1 MDNSVLQNSRTIMP
15 SIIKCFTL
23 ATLATLAAC
32 GGGGGGDSEPKE
44 EELTLEEL
52 SVVCTDADTVDVDGI
67 ELQMD
72 VVDSNHDG
80 CLSDFE
86 YRVAERMAAAIAVQ
100 LEIDG
105 TNNSSD
111 TSTVKSLMINGNSE
125 VSDGKAQLHTNLESG
140 EFSIHI
146 KSYSNNSSTETLRVY
161 FDDESAAGKSGEEP
175 PYTMD
180 FSLVPVNGNFSYG
193 ITCRYSSGFSIT
205 CTNVIIL
212 PEGDIVEGTTY
223 YTQEV
228 VRYFPLSLT
237 FAEESLPQGGYI
249 IATFCEDGDEETE
262 ATCLENYAEV
272 PVSFN

>member
-1 MDNSVLQNSRTIMP
+1 MP
-15 SIIKCFTL
+15 SIIKCLTL
-23 ATLATLAAC
+23 ATIATLSAC

-67 ELQMD
+67 EVQMNT
-72 VVDSNHDG
+72 VDSNEDG

-86 YRVAERMAAAIAVQ
+86 YRVAERIAASIAVQ
-100 LEIDG
+100 LEVDG
-105 TNNSSD
+105 TNNSSS
-111 TSTVKSLMINGNSE
+111 TSTVKSLMIDGNSE

-140 EFSIHI
+140 EFGIYVR
-146 KSYSNNSSTETLRVY
+146 SYSNNSSTETLRVY

-175 PYTMD
+175 PYAMT
-180 FSLVPVNGNFSYG
+180 FSLVPESGNFSYG
-193 ITCRYSSGFSIT
+193 ITCRYSSSFSIT
-205 CTNVIIL
+205 CTNVL
-212 PEGDIVEGTTY
+212 MVEEGQTREEIYY

-228 VRYFPLSLT
+228 VRIFPLSLT
-237 FAEESLPQGGYI
+237 FSEESLPQGGYI
-249 IATFCEDGDEETE
+249 IATFCEDGDEETP

>member
-1 MDNSVLQNSRTIMP
+1 MPPTFKYLITVTII
-15 SIIKCFTL
+15 SLT
-23 ATLATLAAC
+23 AC
-32 GGGGGGDSEPKE
+32 GGGAGGDSKSEDE
-44 EELTLEEL
+44 EQTLEEL
-52 SVVCTDADTVDVDGI
+52 SVLCTDSDTVDVDGI

-72 VVDSNHDG
+72 VVDSDDDG

-86 YRVAERMAAAIAVQ
+86 YRVAEHMAAGIAVQ

-105 TNNSSD
+105 INSSSS

-140 EFSIHI
+140 EFSIHVR
-146 KSYSNNSSTETLRVY
+146 SYSNNSSTETLRVY

-180 FSLVPVNGNFSYG
+180 FSLAPVSGNLNYG
-193 ITCRYSSGFSIT
+193 ITCRYSSEFSIT
-205 CTNVIIL
+205 CTSVIIL
-212 PEGDIVEGTTY
+212 PEGEIVEGTTY
-223 YTQEV
+223 YTQDV
-228 VRYFPLSLT
+228 IRYFPLSLT

-249 IATFCEDGDEETE
+249 IATFCEDGDEETP

>member
-1 MDNSVLQNSRTIMP
+1 MP

-32 GGGGGGDSEPKE
+32 GGGDGGDSEPKE

-52 SVVCTDADTVDVDGI
+52 SVVCTDANTVDVDGI

-72 VVDSNHDG
+72 VVDSNDDG

-86 YRVAERMAAAIAVQ
+86 YRVAERIAESMASQ
-100 LEIDG
+100 LKVEG
-105 TNNSSD
+105 TNSSSS
-111 TSTVKSLMINGNSE
+111 TSTVKSLMIDGNSE

-140 EFSIHI
+140 EFKIYVN
-146 KSYSNNSSTETLRVY
+146 SYSNNSSSETLRIY
-161 FDDESAAGKSGEEP
+161 FDDESAAGKTGEEP
-175 PYTMD
+175 PYTLT
-180 FSLVPVNGNFSYG
+180 FPLVPVSGNFSYG
-193 ITCRYSSGFSIT
+193 ITCDYSSSFAVT
-205 CTNVIIL
+205 CSYVIAIPDSDL
-212 PEGDIVEGTTY
+212 SGEITY
-223 YTQEV
+223 YEQ
-228 VRYFPLSLT
+228 YLINNFPLSLT
-237 FAEESLPQGGYI
+237 FSEESLPQVGYI